1 MEPFLCLTEMAIE
14 LQGLQIPLVIVLK
27 DYFRKMLSNLRKG
40 LLILKTRLA
49 DFSATELGVDVFQK

>member
-1 MEPFLCLTEMAIE
+1 MAIE

>member
-1 MEPFLCLTEMAIE
+1 MCPTEMAMQ
-14 LQGLQIPLVIVLK
+14 LQGVQISLVIVLK